1 MSKMKLALAA
11 LVVGTL
17 ALSGCSATHTAI
29 SKRNLDVQTKMS
41 DTIFLDPV
49 ADDKRTVFVQ
59 VRNTSDKQG
68 LSLEPAIVEA
78 VQAKGYRVVR
88 DPEQANF
95 LLQANVLQAGQTD
108 LREQNEA
115 FGNGF
120 GGAIMGG
127 AVGNQFG
134 SGSGRAAAT
143 VGGALIGLA
152 VDAMVKDVAY
162 SIITDIQ
169 ISERAKKG
177 VAVVE
182 ENKAALKQ
190 GSSGYKNVSST
201 EETEW
206 KRYQTRIMSTANQ
219 VNMEYTEAEPALVQ
233 GLVRSISGIL

>member
-1 MSKMKLALAA
+1 MSKLKFAAAA
-11 LVVGTL
+11 LVVGAL

-68 LSLEPAIVEA
+68 LSLEPAIIEA
-78 VQAKGYRVVR
+78 VQSKGYRVVR

-108 LREQNEA
+108 LRAQNEA
-115 FGNGF
+115 FGGGF
-120 GGAIMGG
+120 GGALVGG
-127 AVGNQFG
+127 AIGNQFG

-152 VDAMVKDVAY
+152 ADALVKDVHY
-162 SIITDIQ
+162 SIITDLQ

-177 VAVVE
+177 VVVVE

-190 GSSGYKNVSST
+190 GNSGYKNVSST

-219 VNMEYTEAEPALVQ
+219 VNMEYVEAEPALIQ
-233 GLVRSISGIL
+233 GLVRSISGIM